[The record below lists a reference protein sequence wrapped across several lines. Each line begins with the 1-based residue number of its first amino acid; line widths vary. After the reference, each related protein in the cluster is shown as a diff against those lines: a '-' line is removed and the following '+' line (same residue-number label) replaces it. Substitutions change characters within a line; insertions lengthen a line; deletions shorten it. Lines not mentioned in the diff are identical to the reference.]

1 MALKGRFLPALPGIR
16 FIRQARGYAL
26 PLVLRGSAA
35 SLPTLTG
42 IKVLRLTGLVLDTP
56 IRDFHYW
63 LSDLSASLTLIDW

>member
-1 MALKGRFLPALPGIR
+1 
-16 FIRQARGYAL
+16 
-26 PLVLRGSAA
+26 VLRGSAA

-56 IRDFHYW
+56 IRDFNYW